1 MKVSTA
7 KVLLRCSL
15 ASGAIAISQPAFAA
29 SAPACVYDASG
40 SSAVPNAAVP
50 TRAFTLSR
58 DGVFDTDYYD
68 TDAILNSFE
77 GEVLATDNLYG
88 SNPNP
93 VELIVTKP
101 NSQFHVTRDVGIAG
115 GDATALRL
123 AGWCNLTIST
133 SPDLQGKSQLSLDTF
148 DTSRFF
154 SFEAIT
160 NQNPILVKDRQD
172 YLKPYN
178 NKNRELRLASLSL
191 KDIDLIIDDMS
202 LAFYDPKLA
211 GQGEF
216 ATILLSNASI
226 DARGARYFGST
237 LRGRTGEPHLTKIIS
252 TGGSGVVNTL
262 MNLNQGG
269 PWIWPGR
276 VAVDIID
283 GSTLEFFDTGSVTI
297 GAAIIGSEFNDNGN
311 RAPADWTINISPDG
325 NGGTFQLRESNIR
338 MTGKINIGEAG
349 RVSLV
354 NESILTVNG
363 NIYSNFGNSSINI
376 GRNSLL
382 KVSDDIIIS
391 KGFFDFNFDY
401 SKLDVKNIY
410 LKDQAEGI
418 NIIGSAA
425 VDVGTLTLNSEVGT
439 EINLKD
445 TNYDGRVI
453 RILDL
458 DFANSKNIININNG
472 SLSVGQIYIS
482 EGAGDPIINLYG
494 RFIDES
500 QNKISFLYIDSPII
514 LHDKNSKLVVRA
526 KDLGGSAGTTGN
538 GLIISG
544 NQDLARYSIS
554 GEKDT
559 IFDITYRGSETTYL
573 FSSSDV
579 YISGKNTNLNIEF
592 GSNMR
597 PGDFCVDVFCTQTAP
612 GLGKISVEGEILFNY
627 ITSIEF
633 DIGKD
638 LLGNVV
644 SDGLFYGFSENSFR
658 HVDAFKV
665 NLLSNVTASDL
676 DKRTFTLVGKLP
688 AAITSGKQLPAS
700 SRLKAPANLPALVNM
715 FVVEDLSDNGELIIG
730 FERDGSLLSKK
741 SDSRNDKGFF
751 QAVGTSVSPGPVA
764 GPKLINGTPLLT
776 AIDLLTNAQL
786 EQGQGIF
793 HAEAFASHLTN
804 GLEAQY
810 LTSNVVMN
818 HASGA
823 GVFSGKGLERLGD
836 REASAPLRHRAWID
850 FGFRR
855 GSVTA
860 KGDLGDFGY
869 DLDKLIAG
877 YDVLRGSRFI
887 GGVYA
892 NYGSHRLS
900 EHDIVNHRLDTESA
914 GFGVYG
920 QYIAPSG
927 FRVTTVG
934 GVDFG
939 TTKSRRV
946 LPDMG
951 LFTGGTATSRFKT
964 FGAHGSVRLH
974 VDLLSDSASWSFIP
988 SIEAAAMHISTEEAR
1003 EIGGGDFN
1011 FVVRQTDAQSF
1022 VLTPGLD
1029 LTKSLTLTDGKRVSL
1044 NMRIRYE
1051 HDVLASDN
1059 PTHTITVDSPLFGSF
1074 SQIGQNRGANAFVG
1088 GLHGRIE
1095 MARNVFFGAGYQFAR
1110 RSQDDSHEAN
1120 FNLTAVW

>member
-1 MKVSTA
+1 MRVSTA
-7 KVLLRCSL
+7 KALLRCGL
-15 ASGAIAISQPAFAA
+15 ASGVIAIPQPALAA

-40 SSAVPNAAVP
+40 SSDVPNAELP
-50 TRAFTLSR
+50 TRVFTLDR
-58 DGVFDTDYYD
+58 DGIFDTDFYD

-77 GEVLATDNLYG
+77 GEVLSTGLYG
-88 SNPNP
+88 SNPNA

-115 GDATALRL
+115 GDAPSGRL
-123 AGWCNLTIST
+123 AGWCNLTISAA
-133 SPDLQGKSQLSLDTF
+133 PDLQGRAQLTLDTF
-148 DTSRFF
+148 DTSQFF
-154 SFEAIT
+154 SIEAVL
-160 NQNPILVKDRQD
+160 NPVLVKDRQD
-172 YLKPYN
+172 YLTPPN
-178 NKNRELRLASLSL
+178 NKGRELRLASLSL

-202 LAFYDPKLA
+202 LTFYDPKLA
-211 GQGEF
+211 YQGEF
-216 ATILLSNASI
+216 ANITLSNASI
-226 DARGARYFGST
+226 DARKARAFQTT
-237 LRGRTGEPHLTKIIS
+237 LNGLVGEPHPTKIIS
-252 TGGSGVVNTL
+252 TGGPGAVNRL
-262 MNLNQGG
+262 MNLPNGG
-269 PWIWPGR
+269 SWGWPGR
-276 VAVDIID
+276 VFVDVLE
-283 GSTLEFFDTGSVTI
+283 GSTLEFFDTGSVTV
-297 GAAIIGSEFNDNGN
+297 GAAIIGSDFNNFGTLT
-311 RAPADWTINISPDG
+311 PADWTINVSPDG
-325 NGGTFQLRESNIR
+325 QGGTFRLRESNIL
-338 MTGKINIGEAG
+338 MTGTINIGGSGNISLAG
-349 RVSLV
+349 
-354 NESILTVNG
+354 ESFLTLNG
-363 NIYSNFGNSSINI
+363 NVNTNGDITSIHI
-376 GRNSLL
+376 GRNSKL
-382 KVSDDIIIS
+382 KINNDLNIKSGIL
-391 KGFFDFNFDY
+391 DFNF
-401 SKLDVKNIY
+401 SASSFDVRNIT
-410 LKDQAEGI
+410 LENQAAGL
-418 NIIGSAA
+418 NFSGPAAASIGN
-425 VDVGTLTLNSEVGT
+425 LLLNSAIET
-439 EINLKD
+439 EINLRD
-445 TNYDGRVI
+445 TAYVGVI
-453 RILDL
+453 RILGL
-458 DFANSKNIININNG
+458 NFIKSNN
-472 SLSVGQIYIS
+472 V
-482 EGAGDPIINLYG
+482 INLSNGDLSIDSILIQSSQSSVINLLG
-494 RFIDES
+494 RES
-500 QNKISFLYIDSPII
+500 SVPSGNRSVLFIDSPI
-514 LHDKNSKLVVRA
+514 LQLNSMQKLVVTA
-526 KDLGGSAGTTGN
+526 KNFGGGVATSGAG
-538 GLIISG
+538 LVLSG
-544 NQDLARYSIS
+544 NQDLARYVISAEDNTKLNIDYRGNDKTALFNSSDVVIS
-554 GEKDT
+554 GEGTRLLFVD
-559 IFDITYRGSETTYL
+559 GSK
-573 FSSSDV
+573 V
-579 YISGKNTNLNIEF
+579 
-592 GSNMR
+592 R
-597 PGDFCVDVFCTQTAP
+597 PGDFCSDAFCTQIAP
-612 GLGKISVEGEILFNY
+612 GLGKISVEGEIFFDFL
-627 ITSIEF
+627 TSIDF

-638 LLGNVV
+638 ALGNVV
-644 SDGLFYGFSENSFR
+644 SDGLFYGLSENSFR
-658 HVDAFKV
+658 NVDAFNV
-665 NLLSNVTASDL
+665 NLMSNVTASDL
-676 DKRTFTLVGKLP
+676 DRHTFTLIGKLP
-688 AAITSGKQLPAS
+688 SARTLGTQKSAS
-700 SRLKAPANLPALVNM
+700 SRLMAPANLPALVNM

-730 FERDGSLLSKK
+730 FERDGGLLSKK

-764 GPKLINGTPLLT
+764 GPILINGTPLLT

-836 REASAPLRHRAWID
+836 REASEPLRHRAWID

-877 YDVLRGSRFI
+877 YDVLRGSKFI

-892 NYGSHRLS
+892 NYGSHRLN

-939 TTKSRRV
+939 TTQSRRV

-988 SIEAAAMHISTEEAR
+988 SIEAAAMHISTDEAR

-1029 LTKSLTLTDGKRVSL
+1029 LTKSFTLTDAKRASL

-1110 RSQDDSHEAN
+1110 RSQDDSHQAN

>member
-1 MKVSTA
+1 MRVSKA
-7 KVLLRCSL
+7 KVLLRCGL

-101 NSQFHVTRDVGIAG
+101 NTQFHVTRDVGIAG

-133 SPDLQGKSQLSLDTF
+133 SPDLQGRSQLSLDTF

-154 SFEAIT
+154 SLEAIT

-172 YLKPYN
+172 YLTPHN

-191 KDIDLIIDDMS
+191 KDIDLVIDDMS
-202 LAFYDPKLA
+202 LTFYDPKLA

-216 ATILLSNASI
+216 AQITLSNASI
-226 DARGARYFGST
+226 DARNARGFQTS
-237 LRGRTGEPHLTKIIS
+237 LRGGVGGPHPTKIIS
-252 TGGSGVVNTL
+252 TGGPSVVNTI
-262 MNLNQGG
+262 MNLSNGG
-269 PWIWPGR
+269 TWGWPGR
-276 VAVDIID
+276 VFVDVLN
-283 GSTLEFFDTGSVTI
+283 GSTFEFFDTGSVTI
-297 GAAIIGSEFNDNGN
+297 GEARIGADFNNFGTLT
-311 RAPADWTINISPDG
+311 PADWTINVSPDG

-338 MTGKINIGEAG
+338 MKGNVNLGQSGHI
-349 RVSLV
+349 SLV
-354 NESILTVNG
+354 NESILYLNG
-363 NIYSNFGNSSINI
+363 SIFVTHGNASINI
-376 GRNSLL
+376 GRNSQL
-382 KVSDDIIIS
+382 KISDDIIVKSGIL
-391 KGFFDFNFDY
+391 DFNFAS
-401 SKLDVKNIY
+401 SKLDVKSIV
-410 LKDQAEGI
+410 LEDQAVGLNFLGPATATIANLTLFSPAGSELNFTDTADAGKTIRIIELGFFKGENKI
-418 NIIGSAA
+418 NLSNGALDIGS
-425 VDVGTLTLNSEVGT
+425 VLISGTQNPV
-439 EINLKD
+439 
-445 TNYDGRVI
+445 
-453 RILDL
+453 
-458 DFANSKNIININNG
+458 
-472 SLSVGQIYIS
+472 
-482 EGAGDPIINLYG
+482 INLYG
-494 RFIDES
+494 RNGVAGTATAFV
-500 QNKISFLYIDSPII
+500 YIDNPI
-514 LHDKNSKLVVRA
+514 LVNNGNKQLVVTA
-526 KDLGGSAGTTGN
+526 KDLGGGTRTFGN
-538 GLIISG
+538 ALILSG
-544 NQDLARYSIS
+544 NQDLARYKIS
-554 GEKDT
+554 AENDT
-559 IFDITYRGSETTYL
+559 LFDIIYRGKENTALY
-573 FSSSDV
+573 SSKDV
-579 YISGKNTNLNIEF
+579 VIVGKNTRLRAET
-592 GSNMR
+592 GSVVR
-597 PGDFCVDVFCTQTAP
+597 PGDFCADLLCEKTDP
-612 GLGKISVEGEILFNY
+612 GLGKISVEGEIFFDFF
-627 ITSIEF
+627 TSIDF

-638 LLGNVV
+638 ALGNVV
-644 SDGLFYGFSENSFR
+644 SDGLFYGLSENSFR
-658 HVDAFKV
+658 NVNAFNV
-665 NLLSNVTASDL
+665 NLMSNVTASDL
-676 DKRTFTLVGKLP
+676 DRHTFTLIGKLP
-688 AAITSGKQLPAS
+688 SARTPERQNSAS
-700 SRLKAPANLPALVNM
+700 SRLMAPANLPALVNM

-887 GGVYA
+887 GGVFA

-951 LFTGGTATSRFKT
+951 LFTGGTATSRLKT

-974 VDLLSDSASWSFIP
+974 VDLLSDSSSWSFIP
-988 SIEAAAMHISTEEAR
+988 SIETAAMHISTNEAR
-1003 EIGGGDFN
+1003 EVGGGDFN
-1011 FVVRQTDAQSF
+1011 FAVRKTNAQSI

-1029 LTKSLTLTDGKRVSL
+1029 LTKSFTLTDAKRASL

-1059 PTHTITVDSPLFGSF
+1059 STHTITVDSPLFGSF